1 MRAGSPKVPSW
12 TDFLLEQAASGDRIG
27 LDPFLFTHEAVLSL
41 KPQLKARELSL
52 IFPSH
57 NLIDL
62 IWDRKPL
69 PKCEKIFIHSLEF
82 AGEPTSDKLARV
94 RKEISKQKATS
105 LLLSDLS
112 EIAWLFNLRGNDI
125 ENCPLFYAYAIVTLD
140 RATLFLDQK
149 HLSPEVEEYLR
160 DVKADWVPVEELSK
174 ALETGRSAGSVG
186 SLTFS

>member
-1 MRAGSPKVPSW
+1 MKAGSPKIPSW

-27 LDPFLFTHEAVLSL
+27 LDPFLFTHEAILSL
-41 KPQLKARELSL
+41 KPRLKASELSL
-52 IFPSH
+52 VFPSH

-82 AGEPTSDKLARV
+82 AGESTSDKLARV
-94 RKEISKQKATS
+94 RKEISKQEATS

-125 ENCPLFYAYAIVTLD
+125 ENCPLFYAYAIVTLEN
-140 RATLFLDQK
+140 ATLFLDLK
-149 HLSPEVEEYLR
+149 HLSPEVEQYLR
-160 DVKADWVPVEELSK
+160 DVKADWAPVKELAK
-174 ALETGRSAGSVG
+174 ALETGRATGSV
-186 SLTFS
+186 SFMTIS